1 MKNKI
6 NEKYTN
12 RSYIIIEDLGLP
24 LSCLATLINRV
35 FVFVFDL
42 SSYKLGVSKYMS
54 KYVLLIELKLL
65 GFTHSNYSKLLMK
78 CYDIFSVKKE
88 EDSLSNISEMW
99 IDWIELSSYR
109 DKINE

>member
-1 MKNKI
+1 
-6 NEKYTN
+6 
-12 RSYIIIEDLGLP
+12 
-24 LSCLATLINRV
+24 
-35 FVFVFDL
+35 
-42 SSYKLGVSKYMS
+42 MS

-99 IDWIELSSYR
+99 ID
-109 DKINE
+109 